1 MSDFRIRP
9 ATPRDA
15 TDLVA
20 MIDMAGEGLPTC
32 FWSHMAEAGQSPIE
46 IGRARAMREAGA
58 FSYRNAWI
66 AEIGAAVAGI
76 LIGYTIDDPVDLSNI
91 DDLHEIAR
99 PLVRLEAKAPGHW
112 YVNALAV
119 YPEFR
124 RLGVGTRLLH
134 QADALGRASAPN
146 GMTIIVASENIGARR
161 LYERFGYREKASEP
175 LVAYPGFKRGGEWV
189 LLTRPHS

>member
-1 MSDFRIRP
+1 MSDCRIRP
-9 ATPRDA
+9 ATPQDA

-20 MIDMAGEGLPTC
+20 MIDMAGEGLPTY

-46 IGRARAMREAGA
+46 IGRARAMREEGA

-66 AEIGAAVAGI
+66 AEIGSAVAGT
-76 LIGYTIDDPVDLSNI
+76 LIGYTIDDPVDLSSLG
-91 DDLHEIAR
+91 DMHEIAR
-99 PLVRLEAKAPGHW
+99 PLVRLEAKAAGHW

-124 RLGVGTRLLH
+124 GFGVGTKLLD

-146 GMTIIVASENIGARR
+146 GMTIIVASENVGARR
-161 LYERFGYREKASEP
+161 LYERVGYRERASEP
-175 LVAYPGFKRGGEWV
+175 LVGYPGFKRGGEWV
-189 LLTRPHS
+189 LLTKPHS